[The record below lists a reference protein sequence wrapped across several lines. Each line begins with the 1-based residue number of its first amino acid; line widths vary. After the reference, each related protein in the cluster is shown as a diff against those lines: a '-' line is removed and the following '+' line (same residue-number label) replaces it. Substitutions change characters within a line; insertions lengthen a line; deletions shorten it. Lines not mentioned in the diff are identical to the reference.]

1 MNLNLLIHSYILFID
16 LTVKGYSRI
25 ELIKRRLYTV

>member
-16 LTVKGYSRI
+16 LTVKGYGRI
-25 ELIKRRLYTV
+25 ESIKRRLYAV